1 MSVLF
6 AARHKYRSRRRI
18 MRTRLLELL
27 LPGLN
32 ALFGFEYVKY
42 EKEHEALF
50 EAKKNDLLPRRL

>member
-32 ALFGFEYVKY
+32 ALFGLEYVKY

-50 EAKKNDLLPRRL
+50 EAKKK